1 VQAPRPPLLPE
12 AAPVPA
18 PDFDATT
25 EFPAPLATQPLR
37 TPAPEITKIRV
48 TPEPV
53 DGFEFERASM
63 WLAAP
68 EQPAEAEPAEGEPTV
83 PAVSLPKAVRVQKAE
98 KPVLSW
104 LDEDDERA

>member
-1 VQAPRPPLLPE
+1 
-12 AAPVPA
+12 VPA

-25 EFPAPLATQPLR
+25 EFPPPLATQPLR

-63 WLAAP
+63 WLTQAERADEAEADEEEAAP
-68 EQPAEAEPAEGEPTV
+68 PV
-83 PAVSLPKAVRVQKAE
+83 VVLPKAASPVRMQKAE

-104 LDEDDERA
+104 LDEDDGSA